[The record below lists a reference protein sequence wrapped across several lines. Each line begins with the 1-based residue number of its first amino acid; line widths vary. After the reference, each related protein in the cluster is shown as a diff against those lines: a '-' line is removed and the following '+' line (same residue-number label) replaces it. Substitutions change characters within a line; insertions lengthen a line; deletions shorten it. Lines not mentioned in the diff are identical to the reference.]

1 MEFKKLQ
8 KRITELSELS
18 GKSEEEIN
26 QALADFAETKF
37 SSISTE
43 EEESII
49 KQIQENLIRGLYR
62 MTNHSYVTSR
72 PNYKD
77 KFDFDDLEMGYLK
90 KAANELEDLE
100 ILEGNDNYTKLT
112 KKGILK
118 AKKLLGHI

>member
-118 AKKLLGHI
+118 AKKLL